1 MSPKIIAPDLVVSEN
16 KKNVFVEYKVNM
28 QQWES
33 MYTSSHGL
41 DSLYKTTCVR
51 RTNGRTV
58 YSIVYSEYV

>member
-41 DSLYKTTCVR
+41 DSLLVYVVPMVEQY
-51 RTNGRTV
+51 TV
-58 YSIVYSEYV
+58 